1 MKRYTGRYGADQ
13 GNVENQDRPVRYRET
28 GPEFGKVFPGVSIDP
43 VKAGEIRMALLEEYP
58 VLWGRQERKEFAFE
72 LVPVVLPLA
81 LLYGFTP
88 EGELPPLWLASGL
101 WLLATALVAVLAVRR
116 LHDVGRSGWYALLLL
131 LLPCLNALVLLALL
145 LLPGQPGA
153 TRRRATNRLQ
163 AIG

>member
-1 MKRYTGRYGADQ
+1 
-13 GNVENQDRPVRYRET
+13 
-28 GPEFGKVFPGVSIDP
+28 
-43 VKAGEIRMALLEEYP
+43 MALLEEYQ

-88 EGELPPLWLASGL
+88 QGQVPPLWLASGL

-131 LLPCLNALVLLALL
+131 VPGLNALLLVALL
-145 LLPGQPGA
+145 LLPGQPFA
-153 TRRRATNRLQ
+153 TRHGATNRLQ
-163 AIG
+163 TTG